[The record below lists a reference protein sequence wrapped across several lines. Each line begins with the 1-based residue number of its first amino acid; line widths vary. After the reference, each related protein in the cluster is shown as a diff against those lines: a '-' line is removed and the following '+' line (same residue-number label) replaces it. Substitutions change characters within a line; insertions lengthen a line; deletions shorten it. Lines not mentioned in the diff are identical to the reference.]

1 MIHLKSPKQINI
13 MREGGKRLN
22 HVLQQT
28 LQKIKPGI
36 STLELNDYTD
46 RLIRQQGGEASFKL
60 VEGYRWATC
69 ICINDCVV
77 HGIPKKDELIKNN
90 DVVTIDMGMLYQGF
104 NTDVSWTV
112 YIKDPKI
119 QRSKDSK
126 EMYFDTFLE
135 TGKRA
140 LNKAIS
146 QVKVGNRIGHISK
159 AIESTIEAE
168 GYSVAEELVGHG
180 VGKKLH
186 EDPEIPGIL
195 MYPIFRSKKLAIGMT
210 LAIEVIYMEGN
221 NSIYVDA
228 DGWTI
233 RTKDGTIASCFEKTV
248 ALTGSGCIILT

>member
-28 LQKIKPGI
+28 LQKAKSGI
-36 STLELNDYTD
+36 STFELD
-46 RLIRQQGGEASFKL
+46 RYADKLIQQYGAEASFKR
-60 VEGYRWATC
+60 VKGYQWATC

-77 HGIPKKDELIKNN
+77 HGIPKKDELLKDN
-90 DVVTIDMGMLYQGF
+90 DVVTIDVGMLYKGF
-104 NTDVSWTV
+104 NTDTSWTV
-112 YIKDPKI
+112 RVKDPNKI
-119 QRSKDSK
+119 RI
-126 EMYFDTFLE
+126 DTFLE
-135 TGKRA
+135 TGEQA
-140 LNKAIS
+140 LKKAIS

-186 EDPEIPGIL
+186 EDPEIPGVVVQLIA
-195 MYPIFRSKKLAIGMT
+195 RSEKLLSGMT

-248 ALTGSGCIILT
+248 ALTESGCIILT